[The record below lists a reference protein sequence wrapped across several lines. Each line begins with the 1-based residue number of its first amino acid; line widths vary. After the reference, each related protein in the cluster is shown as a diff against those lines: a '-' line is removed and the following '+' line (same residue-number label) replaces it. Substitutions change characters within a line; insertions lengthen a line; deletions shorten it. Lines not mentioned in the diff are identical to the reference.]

1 MFLQKILIFSCT
13 IIVYI
18 IKKKTFLQ
26 VISTQEIS
34 NRLITDWFEMNGKQR
49 LIMPKKASTLNSKV
63 NKKI

>member
-18 IKKKTFLQ
+18 MKKKTFLQ

-49 LIMPKKASTLNSKV
+49 LIMPKKASTLNSEV

>member
-1 MFLQKILIFSCT
+1 M
-13 IIVYI
+13 
-18 IKKKTFLQ
+18 KKKTFLQ

-49 LIMPKKASTLNSKV
+49 LIMPKKASTLNSEV

>member
-18 IKKKTFLQ
+18 MKKKTFLQ

-49 LIMPKKASTLNSKV
+49 LIIPKKASTLNSKV

>member
-18 IKKKTFLQ
+18 MKKKTFLQ

-49 LIMPKKASTLNSKV
+49 LIMPKKLSTLNSKV

>member
-18 IKKKTFLQ
+18 MKKKTFLQ